1 MEKKKYWGY
10 GDEVGKEKINLT
22 ITYYVIKVI
31 FIYFLSVFPT
41 RMEVPWG
48 QALSLLLYP
57 HVHE

>member
-10 GDEVGKEKINLT
+10 GDEVGKEKINLAF
-22 ITYYVIKVI
+22 TYYVIKVI
-31 FIYFLSVFPT
+31 FIYFLSVLPT
-41 RMEVPWG
+41 RREVPWG